1 MNCIF
6 NIRELT
12 LTDFFMGSVIILAFQ
27 RRSKLICRIFCML
40 CLFAMFVF
48 SLESCRRD
56 AIDYGKTTSLQLKL
70 TINEKPGVLA
80 TKGAIEDFS
89 ADVYVMYEN
98 TETKFVTFFADPYNE
113 GVYTIDPFRG
123 DQICASY
130 GIPFHIR
137 IEAEI
142 GGLKL
147 RGESEIIVVV
157 DESVIVNIEMYA
169 GAFRIYTRAPR
180 IVDIYGDIVHTGGAI
195 YELQPE
201 QTATYAGVIC
211 APSSSCGSL
220 TEETFTID
228 NLQTLS
234 GYRTDGRAFGVDDG
248 VNGNALSYLPFEV
261 IFNDLTPNT
270 PYKIRAYAI
279 VNDSVHYGQIVEFS
293 TMRDGPMTVTL
304 SATDVTMN
312 SARVNAEILTLGDD
326 VYERGFII
334 SRNKYLSSPETIP
347 CGSGSGTFNAE
358 VAGLNPCTRIFY
370 KAYATTSYGTYY
382 GELSSFATYDV
393 MIDNRDGN
401 EYLYVPLGNQIWMS
415 ENMRYLPQVNLM
427 NDGSEDS
434 GSENEPHY
442 YVYSYSGTSVDEAK
456 SLTLSQALGDVPAGT
471 NMYSRFGVLYDYN
484 AAQSACPAGWHL
496 PTDGEWTRLE
506 VYLQNN
512 GFNSNHSFDCD
523 YNRATNN
530 YTAKSLSSNSM
541 WYSSDIAGAVGNRLD
556 QNNSSGMALYPA
568 GYRSSTGGFY
578 GLSSDSYC
586 WSATA
591 GADGNAIGRSY
602 GSDNV
607 GQISGEYLNSEG
619 LSVRCVKD

>member
-1 MNCIF
+1 
-6 NIRELT
+6 
-12 LTDFFMGSVIILAFQ
+12 
-27 RRSKLICRIFCML
+27 
-40 CLFAMFVF
+40 MFVF

-248 VNGNALSYLPFEV
+248 VNGNISVISSVLCNFPSHTNLTYPCLEISMSCSPFFCLLLKVYGKLISTFVPSGIAVIALITSLV
-261 IFNDLTPNT
+261 LWLLT
-270 PYKIRAYAI
+270 
-279 VNDSVHYGQIVEFS
+279 SQ
-293 TMRDGPMTVTL
+293 
-304 SATDVTMN
+304 
-312 SARVNAEILTLGDD
+312 
-326 VYERGFII
+326 
-334 SRNKYLSSPETIP
+334 PEM
-347 CGSGSGTFNAE
+347 
-358 VAGLNPCTRIFY
+358 
-370 KAYATTSYGTYY
+370 
-382 GELSSFATYDV
+382 GE
-393 MIDNRDGN
+393 
-401 EYLYVPLGNQIWMS
+401 
-415 ENMRYLPQVNLM
+415 
-427 NDGSEDS
+427 
-434 GSENEPHY
+434 
-442 YVYSYSGTSVDEAK
+442 
-456 SLTLSQALGDVPAGT
+456 
-471 NMYSRFGVLYDYN
+471 
-484 AAQSACPAGWHL
+484 
-496 PTDGEWTRLE
+496 
-506 VYLQNN
+506 
-512 GFNSNHSFDCD
+512 
-523 YNRATNN
+523 
-530 YTAKSLSSNSM
+530 
-541 WYSSDIAGAVGNRLD
+541 
-556 QNNSSGMALYPA
+556 
-568 GYRSSTGGFY
+568 
-578 GLSSDSYC
+578 
-586 WSATA
+586 
-591 GADGNAIGRSY
+591 
-602 GSDNV
+602 
-607 GQISGEYLNSEG
+607 
-619 LSVRCVKD
+619 